1 MQTWLA
7 HPRTA
12 GLTVDDPQTTFLRRQ
27 IIQQKRFLRLL
38 YEEWY
43 AAIAAALPAGPG
55 PVLELG
61 SGAGFLKEFLPG
73 LITSEVFW
81 LPGVKVVLDGQE
93 LPFASGSLKGLVMT
107 NVLHHLPRVR
117 RFFAEASRCL
127 RPGGVVVMMEPWV
140 TSWSRLIYGRLHP
153 EPFWPEAAVWEFPPK
168 GPLSGANEALPWIV
182 FARDRAVW
190 AREFPQLQVRQVEL
204 GLPFRY
210 LLSGGLS
217 RLSFSPAK
225 SFGFWRRLE
234 GLLQPLLPRL
244 AMFARIE
251 LVKGPPS

>member
-27 IIQQKRFLRLL
+27 IIQQKRFLRLI

-43 AAIAAALPAGPG
+43 AAIAAALPEGPG

-61 SGAGFLKEFLPG
+61 SGAGFLQEILPG

-127 RPGGVVVMMEPWV
+127 KPGGVVVMVEPWV
-140 TSWSRLIYGRLHP
+140 TSWSRFIYGRLHP
-153 EPFWPEAAVWEFPPK
+153 EPFWPEAAAWEFPPK

-190 AREFPQLQVRQVEL
+190 DREFPQLQLRQVEL
-204 GLPFRY
+204 GLPCRY

-217 RLSFSPAK
+217 RLSFAPAW
-225 SFGFWRRLE
+225 SFGCWRRLE
-234 GLLQPLLPRL
+234 GLLKPLLPRL

-251 LVKGPPS
+251 LVKEDP